1 MKLTAFVSGKV
12 QEVGY
17 RARIVDIANAF
28 GLKGMIENLKD
39 GRVKIIAEGEDE
51 KLKWFESAIDI
62 KNTLIYVS
70 SIEKEYSPAKNEF
83 NNFGKL
89 VVKGETDTR
98 LDTAAVYLKELVS
111 VVNNLNDNLGGKMD
125 QMLGKQDELLDG
137 INNLDN
143 NLGGKMDQMLG
154 KQDQMLGKQDQM
166 LGKQDQMLG
175 KQDELL
181 DEVKDMNGKFDKV
194 LENDIVELK
203 NDMAEVKAALREK
216 GII

>member
-28 GLKGMIENLKD
+28 GLKGMIENQKD

-62 KNTLIYVS
+62 RNTLIYVS
-70 SIEKEYSPAKNEF
+70 SIEKEYSPASNEF
-83 NNFGKL
+83 DHFGKL

-98 LDTAAVYLKELVS
+98 LDTAAVYLKELVFA
-111 VVNNLNDNLGGKMD
+111 VDNLNNNLGGKMDQMIGKQD
-125 QMLGKQDELLDG
+125 QMLGKQDELLDSV
-137 INNLDN
+137 NNLDN
-143 NLGGKMDQMLG
+143 NLGGKMDR
-154 KQDQMLGKQDQM
+154 M

-181 DEVKDMNGKFDKV
+181 DEVKDMNRKFDRV